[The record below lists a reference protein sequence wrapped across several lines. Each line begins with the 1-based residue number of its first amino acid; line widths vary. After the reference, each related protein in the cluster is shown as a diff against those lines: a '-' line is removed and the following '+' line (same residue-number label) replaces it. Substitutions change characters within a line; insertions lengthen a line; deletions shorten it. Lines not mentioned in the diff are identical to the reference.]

1 MKSLVP
7 TLRAGS
13 IGLTIALAAC
23 GAQQQPA
30 PPPPEVNVVTIQPQA
45 IANVVELPGRVQA
58 VRTAEV
64 RARVDGIVERR
75 LYEEGSDVRAG
86 APLFR
91 IDPRPLAATY
101 NAARAALARAQ
112 ATATNAQQVVNR
124 YTPLVSQQAV
134 SKQEYDA
141 AVATERQSQADVAQA
156 RAQVDSARL
165 NLDYAA
171 VTAPIAGRVGR
182 AEVTE
187 GALVSA
193 SQATLMTRIEQLDPI
208 YVNFSQSNSEL
219 MDLRRDIAS
228 GRINIPSL
236 DRVRV
241 SLVLEDGSVYGLTG
255 HLNFLDMSVDE
266 TTGSVSLRAEFPN
279 PQRTLLPGQFVRA
292 RIQAGVA
299 PGGVAV
305 PQRSVMV
312 TPQGASVMVVGKGNI
327 AEARTV
333 KLGGLQGG
341 QWVILDGLKPGERV
355 ITDGVIKAKAGQPV
369 TIAKPGSKPAGPG
382 NPAGQR

>member
-1 MKSLVP
+1 MISSSLSR
-7 TLRAGS
+7 TGS
-13 IGLTIALAAC
+13 IALLIALAAC
-23 GAQQQPA
+23 GKSAPPA
-30 PPPPEVNVVTIQPQA
+30 PPPPGVDVVVIQPQP
-45 IANVVELPGRVQA
+45 ISNVVELPGRVQA

-75 LYEEGSDVRAG
+75 LYDEGSDVRAG

-101 NAARAALARAQ
+101 AAAQAALARAQ
-112 ATATNAQQVVNR
+112 ATATNAAQVVNR

-141 AVATERQSQADVAQA
+141 AVSTARQSQADVAQM

-165 NLDYAA
+165 NLAYAS
-171 VTAPIAGRVGR
+171 VTASISGRVGR

-219 MDLRRDIAS
+219 MDLRRDMAS
-228 GRINIPSL
+228 GRIKLPAL
-236 DRVRV
+236 DRVQV
-241 SLVLEDGSVYGLTG
+241 SLILEDGSVYGMTG

-292 RIQAGVA
+292 RIQAGVT
-299 PGGVAV
+299 PGGVAI
-305 PQRSVMV
+305 PQRAVQV
-312 TPQGASVMVVGKGNI
+312 TPQGSSVMVVGKGDV
-327 AEARTV
+327 AEPRSV

-341 QWVILDGLKPGERV
+341 QWVIIDGLKAGERV
-355 ITDGVIKAKAGQPV
+355 ITDGLMKVKPGQPV
-369 TIAKPGSKPAGPG
+369 SVGKPGASA
-382 NPAGQR
+382 AAQR